1 MNKFGNNALHRLKER
16 AQGPGKDDPKKPSE
30 VVQDL
35 FLDPLKAAKFR
46 SDIAKTIGIPTGIGV
61 VTKAASLA
69 KGASAINKSKK
80 ASKILSAIAGSK
92 FLKRADQALGV
103 SNYLRGK

>member
-1 MNKFGNNALHRLKER
+1 MKLGNNALHRLKER
-16 AQGPGKDDPKKPSE
+16 AQGPGKDDPKQPSE
-30 VVQDL
+30 IIQN
-35 FLDPLKAAKFR
+35 LDFAKVR
-46 SDIAKTIGIPTGIGV
+46 SDIAKTIGVPTGIGV

-80 ASKILSAIAGSK
+80 ANKILSAIAGSK

>member
-1 MNKFGNNALHRLKER
+1 MKLGNNALYRLKER
-16 AQGPGKDDPKKPSE
+16 AQGPGKDDPKQPSE
-30 VVQDL
+30 VVHDL
-35 FLDPLKAAKFR
+35 FVKNPVKLR

>member
-1 MNKFGNNALHRLKER
+1 MKLGNNALHRLKER

-35 FLDPLKAAKFR
+35 FLDPKNQAKFR

-80 ASKILSAIAGSK
+80 ANKILSAIAGSK